1 MDKLKLPHAL
11 VILGIL
17 ALLGF
22 LAWKGVDSAPVAVG
36 LAAMLGALGW
46 VVKNQ
51 GEQAERSQS
60 IATNV
65 NGNTSRMLEMLN
77 RVIEAN
83 TQMAAQNAAM
93 LALMTPASKEAEA
106 RVMELTAAASVV
118 PISVPPAPP
127 TGSPSGLD
135 T

>member
-1 MDKLKLPHAL
+1 MEKLKLPHAL

-51 GEQAERSQS
+51 GEQAATTSA
-60 IATNV
+60 IATNT
-65 NGNTSRMLEMLN
+65 NGSTTRMLDMLS
-77 RVIEAN
+77 RVIESN
-83 TQMAAQNAAM
+83 SQMAAQNAAM
-93 LALMTPASKEAEA
+93 LALMTPTSKEAEA

-118 PISVPPAPP
+118 PISVPPAD
-127 TGSPSGLD
+127 L
-135 T
+135 